1 MSTDRRMAKE
11 DVVPMYKTSALLKL
25 MFMQEENVPLT
36 FLGHLGILTPN
47 TKKRKNFFFC
57 FYVVK

>member
-1 MSTDRRMAKE
+1 MDKE

-47 TKKRKNFFFC
+47 TKKRKNFFFA
-57 FYVVK
+57 FML